1 LNITQNVYRIVDES
15 LGLNGR
21 SSTFSMNTALLGSI
35 PELDSMTVLHLIAE
49 LETQLGLTVYDDD
62 LSSSTFET
70 LGSLVAFVN
79 SKYLAA

>member
-1 LNITQNVYRIVDES
+1 
-15 LGLNGR
+15 
-21 SSTFSMNTALLGSI
+21 
-35 PELDSMTVLHLIAE
+35 
-49 LETQLGLTVYDDD
+49 VYDDD